1 MWEAIS
7 RILTSP
13 YTWQVLLLAVVLV
26 FGGIVL
32 VKTGTL
38 SINTK
43 HVSLGTESKE
53 QYYERKIIQ
62 EQCDFT
68 HTYLM
73 GLVGKITAVCP
84 DHTLLYGGWFTRCI
98 LEDAYDEFV
107 KWITFNHITADESYI
122 STKQKKICALV
133 YNYAVRPEFKTQEFQ
148 ERMNRWVSE
157 IITEL
162 VRIRKVYTEQMKKE
176 R

>member
-1 MWEAIS
+1 MWEAIG

-13 YTWQVLLLAVVLV
+13 NTWQVLIVFLVLV
-26 FGGIVL
+26 LLGILL
-32 VKTGTL
+32 VRTGIL
-38 SINTK
+38 NIRTK
-43 HVSLGTESKE
+43 HVSIGTESKE

-73 GLVGKITAVCP
+73 GLIGKITLACP

-107 KWITFNHITADESYI
+107 KWITFNHITNDESYI

-133 YNYAVRPEFKTQEFQ
+133 YTYAVRPEFKTHEFQ
-148 ERMNRWVSE
+148 ERMNRWVEE
-157 IITEL
+157 IIIEL
-162 VRIRKVYTEQMKKE
+162 VRIRKVYTEQMNKE